1 MQKGLAHQRLTDNQR
16 GRTNWGQAL
25 ALPFFCKE
33 EDLFGLFYRSP
44 SQDEEG
50 YQIANCNPLINSS
63 TPAAQK
69 SQWATQISALQRGG
83 DTYFLDWNQKGICT
97 NIAKGRTDPGVES
110 LAAKATAKTS
120 ATSY

>member
-25 ALPFFCKE
+25 ALPFFCKG
-33 EDLFGLFYRSP
+33 EDLFGLFYQSL
-44 SQDEEG
+44 SQEEG
-50 YQIANCNPLINSS
+50 YQIANCNPLIQSS

-69 SQWATQISALQRGG
+69 SQWATQILALQRDG
-83 DTYFLDWNQKGICT
+83 DTYFLDLNQKDICT

-110 LAAKATAKTS
+110 LAAKATAKTF